1 MVLADGEILGRALG
15 MLRMDW
21 FIRWEMYVLMFDW
34 GVMYVLILM
43 RDLDVRVNVGEGGVD
58 VKQ

>member
-1 MVLADGEILGRALG
+1 